1 MISFE
6 GLFSWWQKCCNCV
19 HCYKMCTTCLI
30 TAKILNDEELIPLTV
45 NLGADRAALNTHS
58 NRKGAATFLCGL
70 SMCLSAVNI
79 YLRAGWSIGSV
90 QDRYIFGGAGG
101 DQVVGRAVAGLPIN
115 STDFAI
121 LPPHFTSEGLK
132 LVHKIGLQNLVEG
145 YEGFPE
151 CFKRVAPMLVA
162 RVIYGYTFLQQF
174 LDARH
179 PLWNQRLFA
188 R

>member
-1 MISFE
+1 M
-6 GLFSWWQKCCNCV
+6 
-19 HCYKMCTTCLI
+19 
-30 TAKILNDEELIPLTV
+30 
-45 NLGADRAALNTHS
+45 
-58 NRKGAATFLCGL
+58 
-70 SMCLSAVNI
+70 
-79 YLRAGWSIGSV
+79 
-90 QDRYIFGGAGG
+90 
-101 DQVVGRAVAGLPIN
+101 VGRAVAGLPIN